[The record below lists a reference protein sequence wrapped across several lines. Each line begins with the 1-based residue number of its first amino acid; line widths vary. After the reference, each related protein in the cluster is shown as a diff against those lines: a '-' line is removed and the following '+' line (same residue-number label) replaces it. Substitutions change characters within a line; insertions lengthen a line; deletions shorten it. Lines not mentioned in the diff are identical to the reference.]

1 MYDGIKYALCY
12 IWNEKKDQKADGH
25 WPQDAECRWTFQCY
39 KNLILKISTNI
50 WNEVRCTDEGAL
62 LM

>member
-25 WPQDAECRWTFQCY
+25 WPQMQKADEHFDVIY
-39 KNLILKISTNI
+39 I
-50 WNEVRCTDEGAL
+50 WS
-62 LM
+62 